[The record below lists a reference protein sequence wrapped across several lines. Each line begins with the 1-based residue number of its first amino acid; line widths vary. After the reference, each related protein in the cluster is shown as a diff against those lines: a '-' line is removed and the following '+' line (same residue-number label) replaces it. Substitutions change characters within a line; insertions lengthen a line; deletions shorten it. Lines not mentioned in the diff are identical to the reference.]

1 MFRRR
6 AHSRQ
11 DVAKGIRSV
20 GMKSGDLKYPTGEK
34 VAGAEA
40 AEEGHEGVPLARAKL
55 YLGHPLKMLPKGCG
69 PLE

>member
-1 MFRRR
+1 
-6 AHSRQ
+6 
-11 DVAKGIRSV
+11 
-20 GMKSGDLKYPTGEK
+20 MKSGDLKYPTGEK